1 MVGKT
6 MSMAATSREKLA
18 SLVNAAK
25 LAIDIPS
32 KLESLRQLRHE
43 LPPEDPVLLT
53 EFLPSL
59 FLFHSDRFGPV
70 RKFLTEMLGEIG
82 LKNTEFLSNIVPVLI
97 DLLDDDTPAVVR
109 QVLLCGTDLFRAT
122 LEKIVVQGLY
132 SSDLDGALESAWAWM
147 LKFKDK
153 VYSIAFQHGSGGA
166 KLLALKFVEAV
177 IRLYTPDPNGSS
189 EPTSHQGRPV
199 EFNILWLRRGHP
211 VLNIGDLKIEA
222 SHRLGLLLDQL
233 RFPTVKSLSNSVII
247 VLIKSLSA
255 IAFDRPAFYGRILPV
270 LLSLEPSSSVVN
282 GVCVSATH
290 FALKNAFV
298 TCSKCTHP
306 SAAPWRDR
314 LAEALKEMQSE
325 GKADRVFHLIS
336 ASNGTIEREK
346 DDQPV
351 IKEEEPATNS
361 GDSVQNNL
369 ARKRSGSQIGGD
381 LAEDEETPGKRVRTT
396 VVALEE
402 PKELDECTTTYSQDE
417 TPTVPTS
424 SKGDVDNGPV
434 RQLVA
439 TFGALIAQGERAVGH
454 LEILISSISAD
465 LLAEVVMANMQNLPP
480 NYPNAEGND
489 EQLQDIS
496 MIGSD
501 DKAKYPPSFV
511 AAVMS
516 LSSTFPPIASL
527 LDAHQSVSNEVKSQ
541 VEEEISATAANSGA
555 VDSGMNI
562 ESENIPSPI
571 DFPSSD
577 ASIPGVENG
586 CTTMPPDIHDVGN
599 SESGIPGL
607 DSFGRSDSVSQTS
620 APSLLVSTETC
631 LEDGSQEQVTSLD
644 QRSPLN
650 VAPSISTDRSEELS
664 PKAAV
669 RDVNSLVSSTATSVV
684 PPRLVL
690 PKMIAPV
697 VDLED
702 EQKDHLQKSC
712 FMRIIDAYKQIAVAG
727 GTNIRFSI
735 LAYLGVEFPLE
746 LDPWKLLQKHILID
760 YISHE
765 GHELTLRVLYRLFG
779 EAEEEP
785 DFFSSTTAASVYENF
800 LLTVAEALRDSFPP
814 SDKSLSKLL
823 GESPYL
829 PKSVLKILE
838 NMCSPGNGDKGE
850 KELHSL
856 NADRVTQGLST
867 VWSLILLR
875 PPIRDTCLQIAL
887 QSAVHHLEEVR
898 MKAIRLV
905 ANKLY
910 PLSSISKQ
918 IEDFAK
924 EMLFSVM
931 SGDASEATDI
941 ECSIAD
947 SEKGPDVEKV
957 PNEQSSL
964 SGSTK
969 DVTSDNRQSCTS
981 ESVSPDSVSEAQ
993 RCMSLYFALCTKK
1006 HSLFRQIF
1014 VIYRS
1019 TSKAVKQAVHRQIP
1033 ILVRTMGSSS
1043 DLLEIISDP
1052 PNGSENLLMQ
1062 VLQTLTDGTIP
1073 SKDLICTVK
1082 RLHDSKLKDAEFLI
1096 PILPFLSNDE
1106 VMPIFSHI
1114 VNLPLEKFQA
1124 ALGRILQG
1132 SSQSGPVLTP
1142 AEVLIAIHGID
1153 PEKDGIA
1160 LKKVTDAC
1168 NACFEQRQ
1176 TFTQEVLARVL
1187 NQLVEQIPPP
1197 LLFMRTVLQAIGAFP
1212 TLVDF
1217 IMGILSRLVTK
1228 QIWKYPK
1235 LWVGFLKCVQLTK
1248 PQSFGILLQLP
1259 PAQLENA
1266 LNRIAA
1272 LKAPLIAHASQPDI
1286 QSKLPRAVLVV
1297 LGLASDSQVSSQA
1310 QTSQTQTSQTQTSQT
1325 QTTQTQTSQTQTGE
1339 TSSSDKDTATE
1350 KSKESSTAS

>member
-1 MVGKT
+1 MYKYR
-6 MSMAATSREKLA
+6 SA
-18 SLVNAAK
+18 
-25 LAIDIPS
+25 D
-32 KLESLRQLRHE
+32 
-43 LPPEDPVLLT
+43 
-53 EFLPSL
+53 
-59 FLFHSDRFGPV
+59 
-70 RKFLTEMLGEIG
+70 
-82 LKNTEFLSNIVPVLI
+82 LI
-97 DLLDDDTPAVVR
+97 L
-109 QVLLCGTDLFRAT
+109 
-122 LEKIVVQGLY
+122 
-132 SSDLDGALESAWAWM
+132 
-147 LKFKDK
+147 
-153 VYSIAFQHGSGGA
+153 
-166 KLLALKFVEAV
+166 
-177 IRLYTPDPNGSS
+177 
-189 EPTSHQGRPV
+189 
-199 EFNILWLRRGHP
+199 
-211 VLNIGDLKIEA
+211 
-222 SHRLGLLLDQL
+222 
-233 RFPTVKSLSNSVII
+233 
-247 VLIKSLSA
+247 
-255 IAFDRPAFYGRILPV
+255 
-270 LLSLEPSSSVVN
+270 
-282 GVCVSATH
+282 
-290 FALKNAFV
+290 
-298 TCSKCTHP
+298 
-306 SAAPWRDR
+306 
-314 LAEALKEMQSE
+314 
-325 GKADRVFHLIS
+325 
-336 ASNGTIEREK
+336 
-346 DDQPV
+346 
-351 IKEEEPATNS
+351 EEEPAINS
-361 GDSVQNNL
+361 DDSVHSNL
-369 ARKRSGSQIGGD
+369 ARKRSGSQIEGD
-381 LAEDEETPGKRVRTT
+381 LAEDVPGKRVRATID
-396 VVALEE
+396 VLEE
-402 PKELDECTTTYSQDE
+402 PSKELDERTTSNSQDD
-417 TPTVPTS
+417 TPSNVPAS
-424 SKGDVDNGPV
+424 SSGDTDNGPV

-439 TFGALIAQGERAVGH
+439 TFGALIAQGEKAVGH

-480 NYPNAEGND
+480 NFPNTEGN

-527 LDAHQSVSNEVKSQ
+527 LDAQQSVSNEVEKSQ
-541 VEEEISATAANSGA
+541 GEEEISATALNSGA
-555 VDSGMNI
+555 VHSGMNVV
-562 ESENIPSPI
+562 SENVPSPT
-571 DFPSSD
+571 DFPTSD

-607 DSFGRSDSVSQTS
+607 DSFGRSDALSQTFD
-620 APSLLVSTETC
+620 PSLLASTEVG
-631 LEDGSQEQVTSLD
+631 LEDGSQEQDTSLD
-644 QRSPLN
+644 LRSPLN
-650 VAPSISTDRSEELS
+650 LAPSISTDRSEDLS

-684 PPRLVL
+684 LPSRLVL

-697 VDLED
+697 VELED
-702 EQKDHLQKSC
+702 EQTDHLQKSC
-712 FMRIIDAYKQIAVAG
+712 FMRIIDAYKQIAAAG
-727 GTNIRFSI
+727 GSKVRFSI

-760 YISHE
+760 YTSHE
-765 GHELTLRVLYRLFG
+765 SELGELSLETCYPSQFNFVIRVSSKMSGMLDVENGHELTLRVLYRLFG

-785 DFFSSTTAASVYENF
+785 DFFSSTTAASVYEKF
-800 LLTVAEALRDSFPP
+800 LFTVAEALRDSFPP

-838 NMCSPGNGDKGE
+838 NMCSPGNGDRGE
-850 KELHSL
+850 KELQSL
-856 NADRVTQGLST
+856 NADRVTQGLSA

-887 QSAVHHLEEVR
+887 QSAVHPLEEVR

-910 PLSSISKQ
+910 PLSSISQQ

-924 EMLFSVM
+924 EMLISVT
-931 SGDASEATDI
+931 SNDVSELTDAEGSV
-941 ECSIAD
+941 AD
-947 SEKGPDVEKV
+947 SQKGPDVEKV
-957 PNEQSSL
+957 SNEQSSL

-969 DVTSDNRQSCTS
+969 DVSDNRQSCTS
-981 ESVSPDSVSEAQ
+981 ESVSPESVSEAQ

-1014 VIYRS
+1014 VIYRC

-1033 ILVRTMGSSS
+1033 ILVRTMGSSL
-1043 DLLEIISDP
+1043 DLLETISDP

-1062 VLQTLTDGTIP
+1062 VLHTLTDGTIP
-1073 SKDLICTVK
+1073 SKDLISTVK
-1082 RLHDSKLKDAEFLI
+1082 RLHGSKLKDAEVLI
-1096 PILPFLSNDE
+1096 PVLPFLSNE
-1106 VMPIFSHI
+1106 ENVKECKWCGCRSRLYWLSQNLIRVATYSCGKPYKAQGHKEHTAVIPIFPHI
-1114 VNLPLEKFQA
+1114 VNLPLEKFQT
-1124 ALGRILQG
+1124 ALGRILQCIVGVSLEYSSKAFGIHNVMPDILLEDHEDSQLKVLCQG
-1132 SSQSGPVLTP
+1132 SSQSGPVLSP

-1153 PEKDGIA
+1153 PERDGIP

-1176 TFTQEVLARVL
+1176 TFTQEVIARVL

-1248 PQSFGILLQLP
+1248 PQSFSVLLQLP

-1266 LNRIAA
+1266 LNRISA

-1286 QSKLPRAVLVV
+1286 QSKLPRAMLVV
-1297 LGLASDSQVSSQA
+1297 LGIASDSQVSSQA
-1310 QTSQTQTSQTQTSQT
+1310 QTTQTQTTQTQITQTQTSQT
-1325 QTTQTQTSQTQTGE
+1325 QTTQTQTSQTHTTQTQTSQTQTGE
-1339 TSSSDKDTATE
+1339 TSNSDKDTVTE

>member
-1 MVGKT
+1 MVGKAK
-6 MSMAATSREKLA
+6 SIAATSREKLA
-18 SLVNAAK
+18 GLVNAAK

-32 KLESLRQLRHE
+32 KLQSLRQLRHE
-43 LPPEDPVLLT
+43 LPQEDPVLLT

-59 FLFHSDRFGPV
+59 FHLHSDRFGPV
-70 RKFLTEMLGEIG
+70 RKFVTEMLGEIG
-82 LKNTEFLSNIVPVLI
+82 LKNTEFLSDIVPVLI
-97 DLLDDDTPAVVR
+97 DALDDDTPAVVR
-109 QVLLCGTDLFRAT
+109 QAILCGNDLFRGT
-122 LEKIVVQGLY
+122 LEKIAVQGLY
-132 SSDLDGALESAWAWM
+132 SSDLDSALESAWEWM
-147 LKFKDK
+147 VKFKEE
-153 VYSIAFQHGSGGA
+153 VCAIAFQHESGGA
-166 KLLALKFVEAV
+166 KLLALRFVEAV
-177 IRLYTPDPNGSS
+177 IRLYTPDPSGSS

-199 EFNILWLRRGHP
+199 EFNISWLRRGHP
-211 VLNIGDLKIEA
+211 VLNVGDLSIEA

-233 RFPTVKSLSNSVII
+233 RFPTVKSLNNSVII

-255 IAFDRPAFYGRILPV
+255 IAIDRPAFYGRILPV

-282 GVCVSATH
+282 GVCVSAAH
-290 FALKNAFV
+290 LALKNAFLS
-298 TCSKCTHP
+298 CSKCTHP
-306 SAAPWRDR
+306 SATPWRDR
-314 LAEALKEMQSE
+314 LAGALKEMQSE

-336 ASNGTIEREK
+336 ASNGSIEREK

-351 IKEEEPATNS
+351 IKVTTLSSWDEEEHAVNS
-361 GDSVQNNL
+361 CDSVHSNL

-381 LAEDEETPGKRVRTT
+381 LAEEEDVTRKRVKTT
-396 VVALEE
+396 IVAFVE
-402 PKELDECTTTYSQDE
+402 PKKELDEHTTANSEDE
-417 TPTVPTS
+417 TPSNVSTS

-434 RQLVA
+434 QQLVA
-439 TFGALIAQGERAVGH
+439 TFGALVAQGEKAVGH

-465 LLAEVVMANMQNLPP
+465 LLAEVVMANMRNLPL

-489 EQLQDIS
+489 EQLHDIS

-511 AAVMS
+511 AGVMS
-516 LSSTFPPIASL
+516 LSTTFPPIASL
-527 LDAHQSVSNEVKSQ
+527 LVAHQSVSNDVVNSQ
-541 VEEEISATAANSGA
+541 GEEELSETAANSGA
-555 VDSGMNI
+555 GLSGMDLV
-562 ESENIPSPI
+562 SENIPSPTE
-571 DFPSSD
+571 FPSSD
-577 ASIPGVENG
+577 ASIPGVENE
-586 CTTMPPDIHDVGN
+586 CTTLLPDIHDVGN

-607 DSFGRSDSVSQTS
+607 DSFGRSDALSQTL
-620 APSLLVSTETC
+620 APSLLASTEVH
-631 LEDGSQEQVTSLD
+631 LEDGSQEQDTSLD
-644 QRSPLN
+644 KRSFRNL
-650 VAPSISTDRSEELS
+650 APSISMDRSEELS
-664 PKAAV
+664 PKATV
-669 RDVNSLVSSTATSVV
+669 TDVNSLVSSTATSVV
-684 PPRLVL
+684 LPPRLVL
-690 PKMIAPV
+690 PKMIAP
-697 VDLED
+697 
-702 EQKDHLQKSC
+702 
-712 FMRIIDAYKQIAVAG
+712 
-727 GTNIRFSI
+727 
-735 LAYLGVEFPLE
+735 FPLE

-760 YISHE
+760 YTSHE
-765 GHELTLRVLYRLFG
+765 EYLMSQGHELTLRVLYRLFG

-785 DFFSSTTAASVYENF
+785 DFFSSTTAASVYEKF

-850 KELHSL
+850 KELHTL
-856 NADRVTQGLST
+856 NADRVTQGLSA

-910 PLSSISKQ
+910 PLSSISQQ

-924 EMLFSVM
+924 EMLFSAM
-931 SGDASEATDI
+931 SGDDASESIDA
-941 ECSIAD
+941 EGPIAD
-947 SEKGPDVEKV
+947 SQKGPDVEKV

-964 SGSTK
+964 SSNTK
-969 DVTSDNRQSCTS
+969 DVSSDNRQSCTS
-981 ESVSPDSVSEAQ
+981 ESISPDSVSKAQ

-1019 TSKAVKQAVHRQIP
+1019 TSKAVKQVVHRQIP

-1043 DLLEIISDP
+1043 DLLEIILDP

-1062 VLQTLTDGTIP
+1062 VLHTLTDGTVP

-1082 RLHDSKLKDAEFLI
+1082 RLHDSKLKDAEVLI

-1106 VMPIFSHI
+1106 VMPIFPHL

-1153 PEKDGIA
+1153 PERDGIP

-1266 LNRIAA
+1266 LNRISAV
-1272 LKAPLIAHASQPDI
+1272 KAPLIAHASQPDI
-1286 QSKLPRAVLVV
+1286 QSKLPRAMLVV
-1297 LGLASDSQVSSQA
+1297 LGISSD
-1310 QTSQTQTSQTQTSQT
+1310 SQT
-1325 QTTQTQTSQTQTGE
+1325 QTTQTQTSQTQTCE
-1339 TSSSDKDTATE
+1339 TSNSDKDIVTE

>member
-1 MVGKT
+1 
-6 MSMAATSREKLA
+6 MAVTSREKLA
-18 SLVNAAK
+18 SLVSSAK
-25 LAIDIPS
+25 LAIDVPS
-32 KLESLRQLRHE
+32 KLESLRQLRLE
-43 LPPEDPVLLT
+43 LPEEDPVLLT

-59 FLFHSDRFGPV
+59 FEFHSDRFSPV
-70 RKFLTEMLGEIG
+70 RKYVTEMVGEIG
-82 LKNTEFLSNIVPVLI
+82 LKNTEFLPDIVPVLI
-97 DLLDDDTPAVVR
+97 DVLDDDTPAVVR
-109 QVLLCGTDLFRAT
+109 QAILCGIDLFRST
-122 LEKIVVQGLY
+122 LEKIAIQGLY
-132 SSDLDGALESAWAWM
+132 SSDLDSALESAWTWM
-147 LKFKDK
+147 VKFKDK
-153 VYSIAFQHGSGGA
+153 VYSIAFQHGNGGA

-177 IRLYTPDPNGSS
+177 IHLYTPDPNGSS
-189 EPTSHQGRPV
+189 EPTSYQGRPP
-199 EFNILWLRRGHP
+199 EFNISWLRRGHP
-211 VLNIGDLKIEA
+211 VLNVGDLSIEA
-222 SHRLGLLLDQL
+222 SHSLGLLLDQL

-247 VLIKSLSA
+247 VVIKSLSA
-255 IAFDRPAFYGRILPV
+255 IAIDRPAFYGRILPV
-270 LLSLEPSSSVVN
+270 LLSLEPSSAVVN
-282 GVCVSATH
+282 GVCVSAAH
-290 FALKNAFV
+290 LALKNAFL

-314 LAEALKEMQSE
+314 LADALKEIQSE
-325 GKADRVFHLIS
+325 GKADQVFHLIS
-336 ASNGTIEREK
+336 ASNGSIQREK
-346 DDQPV
+346 DDIPI
-351 IKEEEPATNS
+351 IKEEEPAVNS
-361 GDSVQNNL
+361 SDSVHGNI

-381 LAEDEETPGKRVRTT
+381 LAEDDVPGKRVKTT
-396 VVALEE
+396 ITGSKE
-402 PKELDECTTTYSQDE
+402 PKKEFDEGAANSQDD
-417 TPTVPTS
+417 TPSTVPTS

-434 RQLVA
+434 QQLVA
-439 TFGALIAQGERAVGH
+439 MFGALVAQGEKAVVS

-465 LLAEVVMANMQNLPP
+465 LLAEVVMANMRHLPP
-480 NYPNAEGND
+480 KYPNAEGDD
-489 EQLQDIS
+489 EQLHDIS
-496 MIGSD
+496 IFGSD
-501 DKAKYPPSFV
+501 DKAKYPPSFI
-511 AAVMS
+511 AGVMS
-516 LSSTFPPIASL
+516 LSSTFPPVASL
-527 LDAHQSVSNEVKSQ
+527 LDAHQSVSNDVVKSHG
-541 VEEEISATAANSGA
+541 EEEISLTGIDST
-555 VDSGMNI
+555 VVHSGMNL
-562 ESENIPSPI
+562 STENVPSPT
-571 DFPSSD
+571 DYPSSD
-577 ASIPGVENG
+577 ACIPGVENG
-586 CTTMPPDIHDVGN
+586 STTMPSDIHDVGN
-599 SESGIPGL
+599 FESGIPGL
-607 DSFGRSDSVSQTS
+607 DSFGRSDAISETLAAS
-620 APSLLVSTETC
+620 SLASTEIQ
-631 LEDGSQEQVTSLD
+631 LEEASQEQVTSLD

-650 VAPSISTDRSEELS
+650 MVPSISTDRSEELS
-664 PKAAV
+664 PKAV
-669 RDVNSLVSSTATSVV
+669 VTDVNSLVSSTATSVV
-684 PPRLVL
+684 FPSHLIL

-697 VDLED
+697 VDLAD
-702 EQKDHLQKSC
+702 EQKDHLQKLC

-727 GTNIRFSI
+727 GSKVRFSI

-760 YISHE
+760 YTSHE

-779 EAEEEP
+779 EAEEES
-785 DFFSSTTAASVYENF
+785 DFFSSTTAASVYETF
-800 LLTVAEALRDSFPP
+800 LLAVAEALRDSFPP

-838 NMCSPGNGDKGE
+838 NMCSPGNGDKVD
-850 KELHSL
+850 KESHSL
-856 NADRVTQGLST
+856 NADRVTQGLSA

-875 PPIRDTCLQIAL
+875 PPIRDTCLKIAL

-910 PLSSISKQ
+910 PLSSISQQ

-931 SGDASEATDI
+931 SGDASEATDA
-941 ECSIAD
+941 ERSIAD
-947 SEKGPDVEKV
+947 SQKGPDIENL
-957 PNEQSSL
+957 PNEPSSL

-969 DVTSDNRQSCTS
+969 DVSSDNRQSSTS
-981 ESVSPDSVSEAQ
+981 EDASPVSVSEAQ

-1043 DLLEIISDP
+1043 DLREIISDP

-1062 VLQTLTDGTIP
+1062 VLHTLTDGIIP
-1073 SKDLICTVK
+1073 SKDLIFTVK

-1096 PILPFLSNDE
+1096 PILPYLPKDE
-1106 VMPIFSHI
+1106 VMPVFPHI
-1114 VNLPLEKFQA
+1114 VNLPLEKFQE
-1124 ALGRILQG
+1124 ALGRLLQG

-1153 PEKDGIA
+1153 PERDGIP

-1176 TFTQEVLARVL
+1176 NFTQEVLAKVL
-1187 NQLVEQIPPP
+1187 NQLVEQIPLP

-1217 IMGILSRLVTK
+1217 IMGILSRLVRK

-1248 PQSFGILLQLP
+1248 PQSFGVLLQLP

-1272 LKAPLIAHASQPDI
+1272 LKAPLIAHASQPDV
-1286 QSKLPRAVLVV
+1286 QSSLPRSVLVV
-1297 LGLASDSQVSSQA
+1297 LGIASDTQVSSQA
-1310 QTSQTQTSQTQTSQT
+1310 QTSQTQT
-1325 QTTQTQTSQTQTGE
+1325 GE
-1339 TSSSDKDTATE
+1339 TSNSDKETVTE

>member
-6 MSMAATSREKLA
+6 MCMAATSREKLT

-82 LKNTEFLSNIVPVLI
+82 LKNTEFLSDIVPVLI

-109 QVLLCGTDLFRAT
+109 QALLCGIDLFRAT
-122 LEKIVVQGLY
+122 LEKIAVQGLY

-177 IRLYTPDPNGSS
+177 ICLYTHDPNGSS

-199 EFNILWLRRGHP
+199 EFNISWLGRGHP
-211 VLNIGDLKIEA
+211 VLNIGDLSIEA
-222 SHRLGLLLDQL
+222 SHRLGLLLDLL
-233 RFPTVKSLSNSVII
+233 RFPTVKSLGNSVII

-255 IAFDRPAFYGRILPV
+255 IAIDRPAFYGRILPV

-282 GVCVSATH
+282 GVSVSATH
-290 FALKNAFV
+290 FALKNAFL

-306 SAAPWRDR
+306 SAAPAQHSGKIYRCVVDIESGEWVGDRRWCLGFSIRKEKRNQWRDR
-314 LAEALKEMQSE
+314 LAGALKELQSE
-325 GKADRVFHLIS
+325 GKADQVFHLIS

-346 DDQPV
+346 DVQPV

-361 GDSVQNNL
+361 GDSVQNTL

-381 LAEDEETPGKRVRTT
+381 LSEDEETPGKRVRTT
-396 VVALEE
+396 IVALEE
-402 PKELDECTTTYSQDE
+402 PKKELDVCTTAYSQDE
-417 TPTVPTS
+417 AP
-424 SKGDVDNGPV
+424 SKGVVDNGPV

-439 TFGALIAQGERAVGH
+439 TFGALIAQGEKAVGH

-465 LLAEVVMANMQNLPP
+465 LLAEVVMANMQNLPTY
-480 NYPNAEGND
+480 YPNAEGND

-501 DKAKYPPSFV
+501 DKAKYPASFV

-527 LDAHQSVSNEVKSQ
+527 LDAHQSVSKEKSQ
-541 VEEEISATAANSGA
+541 VEEEIAETATNIGP
-555 VDSGMNI
+555 VHSGMNI
-562 ESENIPSPI
+562 ESENIPSPP

-586 CTTMPPDIHDVGN
+586 CTTVPPDPDIHDVGN

-607 DSFGRSDSVSQTS
+607 DSFGRSDAVSQTF
-620 APSLLVSTETC
+620 APSLLVSTEIC
-631 LEDGSQEQVTSLD
+631 QEDGSQEQDTSLD

-650 VAPSISTDRSEELS
+650 LAPSISTDRSEELS

-669 RDVNSLVSSTATSVV
+669 RDANSLVSSTATSVV

-702 EQKDHLQKSC
+702 EQKDRLQQSC

-727 GTNIRFSI
+727 GSNVRFSI
-735 LAYLGVEFPLE
+735 LAYLGVEFPLD

-760 YISHE
+760 YTGHE

-785 DFFSSTTAASVYENF
+785 DFFSSTTAASVYEKF

-918 IEDFAK
+918 IEDFSK

-931 SGDASEATDI
+931 SGDATEATDV
-941 ECSIAD
+941 EGSFAD
-947 SEKGPDVEKV
+947 SQKGPDVEKV

-969 DVTSDNRQSCTS
+969 DVPSDNRQSCTS

-993 RCMSLYFALCTKK
+993 RCMSLYFALCTK
-1006 HSLFRQIF
+1006 
-1014 VIYRS
+1014 
-1019 TSKAVKQAVHRQIP
+1019 AVRCQIP

-1062 VLQTLTDGTIP
+1062 VLQTLTDGTVP

-1082 RLHDSKLKDAEFLI
+1082 RLHDSKLKDAEVLI
-1096 PILPFLSNDE
+1096 PILPFLSHDE
-1106 VMPIFSHI
+1106 VMPIFPHI

-1153 PEKDGIA
+1153 PEKDGIP
-1160 LKKVTDAC
+1160 LKK
-1168 NACFEQRQ
+1168 
-1176 TFTQEVLARVL
+1176 
-1187 NQLVEQIPPP
+1187 VEQIPPP

-1217 IMGILSRLVTK
+1217 IMGILSRLVMK

-1259 PAQLENA
+1259 PAQLENT

-1286 QSKLPRAVLVV
+1286 QSKLPRAMLVV
-1297 LGLASDSQVSSQA
+1297 LGLASDSQVLSQA
-1310 QTSQTQTSQTQTSQT
+1310 QTTQTQTSQTQTSQT
-1325 QTTQTQTSQTQTGE
+1325 QTTQTQTSQTQTSQTQTGE
-1339 TSSSDKDTATE
+1339 TSNSDKDTATE

>member
-465 LLAEVVMANMQNLPP
+465 LLAEVVMANMQNLPL

-527 LDAHQSVSNEVKSQ
+527 LDVHQSVSNEKSQ
-541 VEEEISATAANSGA
+541 VEEGISATAANSGA

-620 APSLLVSTETC
+620 APSLLVSTEIC
-631 LEDGSQEQVTSLD
+631 LEDGSQEQDTSLD

-823 GESPYL
+823 
-829 PKSVLKILE
+829 
-838 NMCSPGNGDKGE
+838 
-850 KELHSL
+850 
-856 NADRVTQGLST
+856 DRVTQGLST

>member
-465 LLAEVVMANMQNLPP
+465 LLAEVVMANMQNLPL

-527 LDAHQSVSNEVKSQ
+527 LDVHQSVSNEKSQ
-541 VEEEISATAANSGA
+541 VEEGISATAANSGA

-620 APSLLVSTETC
+620 APSLLVSTEIC
-631 LEDGSQEQVTSLD
+631 LEDGSQEQDTSLD

-1228 QIWKYPK
+1228 Q

>member
-6 MSMAATSREKLA
+6 MCVAATSREKLT

-82 LKNTEFLSNIVPVLI
+82 LKNTEFLSDIVPVLI

-109 QVLLCGTDLFRAT
+109 QALLCGIDLFRAT
-122 LEKIVVQGLY
+122 LEKIAVQGLY

-177 IRLYTPDPNGSS
+177 ICLYTHDPNGSS
-189 EPTSHQGRPV
+189 EPTSHQ
-199 EFNILWLRRGHP
+199 
-211 VLNIGDLKIEA
+211 A
-222 SHRLGLLLDQL
+222 SHRLGLLLDLL
-233 RFPTVKSLSNSVII
+233 RFPTVKSLGNSVII

-255 IAFDRPAFYGRILPV
+255 IAIDRPAFYGRILPV

-282 GVCVSATH
+282 GVSVSATH
-290 FALKNAFV
+290 FALKNAFL

-314 LAEALKEMQSE
+314 LAGALKELQSE
-325 GKADRVFHLIS
+325 GKADQVFHLIS

-346 DDQPV
+346 DVQPV

-361 GDSVQNNL
+361 GDSVQNTL

-381 LAEDEETPGKRVRTT
+381 LSEDEETPGKRVRTT
-396 VVALEE
+396 IVALEE
-402 PKELDECTTTYSQDE
+402 PKKELDVCTTAYSQDE
-417 TPTVPTS
+417 AP
-424 SKGDVDNGPV
+424 SKGVVDNGPV

-439 TFGALIAQGERAVGH
+439 TFGALIAQGEKAVGH

-465 LLAEVVMANMQNLPP
+465 LLAEVVMANMQNLPTY
-480 NYPNAEGND
+480 YPNAEGND

-501 DKAKYPPSFV
+501 DKAKYPASFV

-527 LDAHQSVSNEVKSQ
+527 LDAHQSVSKEKSQ
-541 VEEEISATAANSGA
+541 VEEEIAETATNIGP
-555 VDSGMNI
+555 VHSGMNI
-562 ESENIPSPI
+562 ESENIPSPP

-586 CTTMPPDIHDVGN
+586 CTTVPPDPDIHDVGN

-607 DSFGRSDSVSQTS
+607 DSFGRSDAVSQTF
-620 APSLLVSTETC
+620 APSLLVSTEIC
-631 LEDGSQEQVTSLD
+631 QEGGSQEQDTSLD

-650 VAPSISTDRSEELS
+650 LAPSISTDRSEELS

-669 RDVNSLVSSTATSVV
+669 RDANSLVSSTATSVV

-702 EQKDHLQKSC
+702 EQKDRLQQSC

-727 GTNIRFSI
+727 GSNVRFSI
-735 LAYLGVEFPLE
+735 LAYLGVEFPLD

-760 YISHE
+760 YTGHE

-785 DFFSSTTAASVYENF
+785 DFFSSTTAASVYEKF

-918 IEDFAK
+918 IEDFSK

-931 SGDASEATDI
+931 SGDATEATDV
-941 ECSIAD
+941 EGSFAD
-947 SEKGPDVEKV
+947 SQKGPDVEKV

-969 DVTSDNRQSCTS
+969 DVPSDNRQSCTS

-1019 TSKAVKQAVHRQIP
+1019 TSKAVKQAVRCQIP

-1062 VLQTLTDGTIP
+1062 VLQTLTDGTVP

-1082 RLHDSKLKDAEFLI
+1082 RLHDSKLKDAEVLI
-1096 PILPFLSNDE
+1096 PILPFLSHDE
-1106 VMPIFSHI
+1106 VMPIFPHI

-1153 PEKDGIA
+1153 PEKDGIP

-1168 NACFEQRQ
+1168 NACFEQWQ

-1217 IMGILSRLVTK
+1217 IMGILSRLVMK

-1259 PAQLENA
+1259 PAQLENT

-1286 QSKLPRAVLVV
+1286 QSKLPRAMLVV
-1297 LGLASDSQVSSQA
+1297 LGLASDSQVLSQA
-1310 QTSQTQTSQTQTSQT
+1310 QTTQTQTSQTQTSQT
-1325 QTTQTQTSQTQTGE
+1325 QTTQTQTSQTQTSQTQTGE
-1339 TSSSDKDTATE
+1339 TSNSDKDTATE

>member
-465 LLAEVVMANMQNLPP
+465 LLAEVVMANMQNLPL

-527 LDAHQSVSNEVKSQ
+527 LDVHQSVSNEKSQ
-541 VEEEISATAANSGA
+541 VEEGISATAANSGA

-620 APSLLVSTETC
+620 APSLLVSTEIC
-631 LEDGSQEQVTSLD
+631 LEDGSQEQDTSLD

-1228 QIWKYPK
+1228 Q
-1235 LWVGFLKCVQLTK
+1235 CVQLTK

>member
-1 MVGKT
+1 M
-6 MSMAATSREKLA
+6 
-18 SLVNAAK
+18 
-25 LAIDIPS
+25 
-32 KLESLRQLRHE
+32 
-43 LPPEDPVLLT
+43 
-53 EFLPSL
+53 
-59 FLFHSDRFGPV
+59 
-70 RKFLTEMLGEIG
+70 
-82 LKNTEFLSNIVPVLI
+82 KNTEFLPDIVPVLI
-97 DLLDDDTPAVVR
+97 EVLEDDTPAVVR
-109 QVLLCGTDLFRAT
+109 QALLCGNDLFRST
-122 LEKIVVQGLY
+122 LEKIAVQGLY
-132 SSDLDGALESAWAWM
+132 SSDLDGDLESAWTWM
-147 LKFKDK
+147 VQFKDK
-153 VYSIAFQHGSGGA
+153 VYAIAFQHGSGGA
-166 KLLALKFVEAV
+166 KLLALKFVETV
-177 IRLYTPDPNGSS
+177 IRLYTHDPKGSS
-189 EPTSHQGRPV
+189 EPASHQGRPV
-199 EFNILWLRRGHP
+199 EFNISWLGRSHP
-211 VLNIGDLKIEA
+211 VLNIGDLSIEA

-255 IAFDRPAFYGRILPV
+255 IAIDRPTFYGRILPV

-282 GVCVSATH
+282 GVCVSAAH
-290 FALKNAFV
+290 LALKNAFLA
-298 TCSKCTHP
+298 CSKCSHP
-306 SAAPWRDR
+306 NAAPWRDR
-314 LAEALKEMQSE
+314 LADALKEMQSE
-325 GKADRVFHLIS
+325 EKANRVFHLIS
-336 ASNGTIEREK
+336 ARNGSIEREK
-346 DDQPV
+346 DDQTV
-351 IKEEEPATNS
+351 IKEEEPAVNS
-361 GDSVQNNL
+361 FDSLHNNL
-369 ARKRSGSQIGGD
+369 ARKRSGSHIGGD
-381 LAEDEETPGKRVRTT
+381 LAEDEDVPGKRVRTT
-396 VVALEE
+396 NVALEE
-402 PKELDECTTTYSQDE
+402 PKKELDECTTANSQHE
-417 TPTVPTS
+417 TPSTVPTS
-424 SKGDVDNGPV
+424 SIEEVDNGPV
-434 RQLVA
+434 QQLVA
-439 TFGALIAQGERAVGH
+439 TFGALIAQGEKAVVH

-465 LLAEVVMANMQNLPP
+465 LLAEVVMANMRNLPP

-511 AAVMS
+511 KAVMS
-516 LSSTFPPIASL
+516 LSTTFPKIASL
-527 LDAHQSVSNEVKSQ
+527 LDAHQSVSNEKSQ
-541 VEEEISATAANSGA
+541 GEEEFSATAANSGA
-555 VDSGMNI
+555 VDSDMNPV
-562 ESENIPSPI
+562 SENIPSPT

-577 ASIPGVENG
+577 ASIPGVEDSG
-586 CTTMPPDIHDVGN
+586 TTMPPDIQDVGN
-599 SESGIPGL
+599 SEGVIPGL
-607 DSFGRSDSVSQTS
+607 DSFGHTNALSQTL
-620 APSLLVSTETC
+620 APSFLASPEIR
-631 LEDGSQEQVTSLD
+631 LEDGSQDQDTSLD

-650 VAPSISTDRSEELS
+650 LAPSISTDRSEELS

-669 RDVNSLVSSTATSVV
+669 PEVNSLVSSTATSAVL
-684 PPRLVL
+684 PTRLVL

-697 VDLED
+697 VELTD

-727 GTNIRFSI
+727 GSKVRFSI

-760 YISHE
+760 YTSHE

-779 EAEEEP
+779 EAEEEH
-785 DFFSSTTAASVYENF
+785 DFFSSTTAASVYEKF

-875 PPIRDTCLQIAL
+875 PPVRDSCLQIAL

-910 PLSSISKQ
+910 PLSSISPQ

-924 EMLFSVM
+924 EKLFSAM
-931 SGDASEATDI
+931 SGDASEATDA
-941 ECSIAD
+941 EGSIAD
-947 SEKGPDVEKV
+947 SQKGPDIEKV

-969 DVTSDNRQSCTS
+969 DVSSDNRQSCTS

-1019 TSKAVKQAVHRQIP
+1019 TSKAVKQAVQRQIP

-1062 VLQTLTDGTIP
+1062 VLHTLTDGTIP

-1082 RLHDSKLKDAEFLI
+1082 RLHDSKLKDAEILI

-1106 VMPIFSHI
+1106 VMPIFPHI
-1114 VNLPLEKFQA
+1114 VNLPSEKFQA

-1153 PEKDGIA
+1153 PEKDGIP

-1266 LNRIAA
+1266 LHRIAA

-1286 QSKLPRAVLVV
+1286 QSKLPRAILVV
-1297 LGLASDSQVSSQA
+1297 LGIASDSQVSSQA
-1310 QTSQTQTSQTQTSQT
+1310 QTTQTQTSQT
-1325 QTTQTQTSQTQTGE
+1325 QTTQTQTSQTQTSQTQTGE
-1339 TSSSDKDTATE
+1339 TSNNSDKDTATE